1 MPVKIFKKFF
11 KPKKLNVL
19 LKIILF
25 FNFITCL
32 CLLLSYLAAHVNPQT
47 NSYIPFF
54 GLAYPYFLIG
64 NFLFFIFWLVLR
76 NKWIF
81 LSLAVFLIGFNHFRH
96 FFQITIWDGPKEENS
111 EKIKV
116 MSYNVRLFDW
126 YNWTENKKTRNKIFQ
141 LLKEA
146 DADIY
151 CFQEFYNRG
160 ADKRFQTQDTMVTFL
175 RAKNI
180 HEGFSHY
187 IPNGEQRFGLATFSA
202 YPIVKKELITFE
214 NDPNN
219 CALSTDIDIKGKII
233 RVFNLHL
240 SSIRFQKADYEY
252 LGDEKNSKQWEK
264 KKDPEQRIISRLN
277 NAYIK
282 RSKQVEIILSKIE
295 QSPYP
300 VLVCGDFNDTPVSYT
315 YRKMTKELWDAF
327 VESGNGTGS
336 TYIGMFPFL
345 RIDYI
350 LHSKEL
356 NAYQFETHSEELSDH
371 HAISCIIEL
380 LEN

>member
-1 MPVKIFKKFF
+1 M
-11 KPKKLNVL
+11 
-19 LKIILF
+19 
-25 FNFITCL
+25 
-32 CLLLSYLAAHVNPQT
+32 
-47 NSYIPFF
+47 
-54 GLAYPYFLIG
+54 
-64 NFLFFIFWLVLR
+64 
-76 NKWIF
+76 
-81 LSLAVFLIGFNHFRH
+81 
-96 FFQITIWDGPKEENS
+96 
-111 EKIKV
+111 
-116 MSYNVRLFDW
+116 
-126 YNWTENKKTRNKIFQ
+126 
-141 LLKEA
+141 
-146 DADIY
+146 
-151 CFQEFYNRG
+151 
-160 ADKRFQTQDTMVTFL
+160 
-175 RAKNI
+175 
-180 HEGFSHY
+180 
-187 IPNGEQRFGLATFSA
+187 
-202 YPIVKKELITFE
+202 
-214 NDPNN
+214 
-219 CALSTDIDIKGKII
+219 
-233 RVFNLHL
+233 
-240 SSIRFQKADYEY
+240 
-252 LGDEKNSKQWEK
+252 GDEKNSKQWEK